1 MLACLRPIW
10 FLFLGTSA
18 VPWDTLIR
26 VLTPL
31 LTLWLALQIVH
42 FLSLIISVY
51 PGIPIILKLLALLV
65 MVRLF
70 GFLIRIGKSNK

>member
-1 MLACLRPIW
+1 M
-10 FLFLGTSA
+10 
-18 VPWDTLIR
+18 
-26 VLTPL
+26 LTPL